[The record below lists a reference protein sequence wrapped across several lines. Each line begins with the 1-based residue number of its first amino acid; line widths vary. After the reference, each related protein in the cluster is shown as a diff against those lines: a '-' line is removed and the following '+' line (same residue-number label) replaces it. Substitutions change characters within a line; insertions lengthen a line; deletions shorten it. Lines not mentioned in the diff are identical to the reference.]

1 MDEPLNS
8 PLVNTATPPDFGS
21 SFIDAF
27 KASGIEDAASADE
40 SANSAK
46 PLTEEPKL
54 KQQQNVKP
62 AAKNADDAKLTKAE
76 KDIERMFGTKR
87 QPEAAADVPTSTDA
101 DSEIPETIKSTK
113 AADAFRKIK
122 EEKAQLAKQ
131 LEELKAGKST
141 NPDYDAQ
148 LKALQ
153 EERDAL
159 SERVRLLDVERH
171 PEFIKKYEGKINS
184 VFESVKSLVGSDGER
199 LVGLLKSPE
208 SDYRNSQIDDI
219 VEGLSPAKKAKLGA
233 LIVKYDEISS
243 ERAAEISEAKSDY
256 DAIIS
261 RYQQD
266 NEEGTKAALEQASK
280 TWQKVS
286 ENARALEIFEPREN
300 DEEWNSELNQRLSL
314 AQQIFNG
321 ENSEE
326 DLAKAALWAA
336 AAPKYRELLYAQV
349 EVNKRLQAELAKYRG
364 SEPGVTSKATSGGAR
379 PANTNAAK
387 SEDFVASVM
396 KSLGR

>member
-8 PLVNTATPPDFGS
+8 PVVSNGQTPDFGS

-27 KASGIEDAASADE
+27 KAIGADNATPAEKPAVTAAPQKTDNTS
-40 SANSAK
+40 
-46 PLTEEPKL
+46 PKL
-54 KQQQNVKP
+54 SKS
-62 AAKNADDAKLTKAE
+62 E
-76 KDIERMFGTKR
+76 MDIERMFSKKTAAE
-87 QPEAAADVPTSTDA
+87 PTAAAPAAPDDA
-101 DSEIPETIKSTK
+101 DIPETIKSTK

-131 LEELKAGKST
+131 LDELKAGKST
-141 NPDYDAQ
+141 NPQFESQ
-148 LKALQ
+148 LKTLQ

-159 SERVRLLDVERH
+159 SERVRLLDIERH
-171 PEFIKKYEGKINS
+171 PDFIKKYEGKITG
-184 VFESVKSLVGSDGER
+184 VFDSVKNLVGTDGER
-199 LVGLLKSPE
+199 LVSLLKSPD

-219 VEGLSPAKKAKLGA
+219 VEGLSPSKKAKLGA
-233 LIVKYDEISS
+233 LIVKYDEINGERSS
-243 ERAAEISEAKSDY
+243 ELTEAKADY
-256 DAIIS
+256 DAVIS
-261 RYQQD
+261 KYKQD
-266 NEEGTKAALEQASK
+266 NEEGTKAALESANK

-286 ENARALEIFEPREN
+286 TDARSLEIFEPREN
-300 DEEWNSELNQRLSL
+300 DEEWNTELNGRLSL

-349 EVNKRLQAELAKYRG
+349 EVNKRLQAELSKYRG
-364 SEPGVTSKATSGGAR
+364 SEPGVSSRATTGGSR
-379 PANTNAAK
+379 PASTNAAK

>member
-8 PLVNTATPPDFGS
+8 PLVNPGTQPEFS
-21 SFIDAF
+21 NSILDAF
-27 KASGIEDAASADE
+27 NRMGAEPEEGVASAV
-40 SANSAK
+40 
-46 PLTEEPKL
+46 TEEPEKK
-54 KQQQNVKP
+54 KQAAPP
-62 AAKNADDAKLTKAE
+62 AATDTKKSRAE
-76 KDIERMFGTKR
+76 KDIDLMFGVKK
-87 QPEAAADVPTSTDA
+87 PDPVAKEAAAD
-101 DSEIPETIKSTK
+101 DSDIPETIKSTK

-131 LEELKAGKST
+131 LDELKAGKAT
-141 NPDYDAQ
+141 NPDYQAQ
-148 LKALQ
+148 LKTLQ

-171 PEFIKKYEGKINS
+171 PEFVKKYEGRING
-184 VFESVKSLVGSDGER
+184 VFDSVKTLVGTDGER

-233 LIVKYDEISS
+233 LIVRYEEINS
-243 ERAAEISEAKSDY
+243 EKVAEISEAKSDY
-256 DAIIS
+256 DAVIS
-261 RYQQD
+261 KYQQD
-266 NEEGTKAALEQASK
+266 NEEGTKAALEQATK
-280 TWQKVS
+280 TWAKVS

-300 DEEWNSELNQRLSL
+300 DEEWNTELNERMSL
-314 AQQIFNG
+314 ARQIFNG

-364 SEPGVTSKATSGGAR
+364 SEPGVSSKATSGGSR

>member
-1 MDEPLNS
+1 MEEPLNS
-8 PLVNTATPPDFGS
+8 PLVNSQSPDFGS

-27 KASGIEDAASADE
+27 KASGIDDAASANE
-40 SANSAK
+40 AANAATQV
-46 PLTEEPKL
+46 TEQPKKQQKTDDTSPKL
-54 KQQQNVKP
+54 S
-62 AAKNADDAKLTKAE
+62 KAE
-76 KDIERMFGTKR
+76 KDIERMFGSSKKTAE
-87 QPEAAADVPTSTDA
+87 PAAAPAAADDA
-101 DSEIPETIKSTK
+101 DIPETIKSTK

-131 LEELKAGKST
+131 LDELKAGKST
-141 NPDYDAQ
+141 NPDFESQ
-148 LKALQ
+148 LKTLQ

-159 SERVRLLDVERH
+159 SERVRLLDIERH
-171 PEFIKKYEGKINS
+171 PDFIKKYEGKIS
-184 VFESVKSLVGSDGER
+184 GVFDSVKNLVGTDGER
-199 LVGLLKSPE
+199 LVSLLKSPE

-219 VEGLSPAKKAKLGA
+219 VEGLSPSKKAKLGA
-233 LIVKYDEISS
+233 LIVKYDEING
-243 ERAAEISEAKSDY
+243 ERASELSEAKADY
-256 DAIIS
+256 DAVIS
-261 RYQQD
+261 KYQQD
-266 NEEGTKAALEQASK
+266 NEEGTKAALESATK

-286 ENARALEIFEPREN
+286 SDARSLEIFEPREN

-349 EVNKRLQAELAKYRG
+349 EVNKRLQAELSKYRG
-364 SEPGVTSKATSGGAR
+364 SEPGVSSRATTGGSR

>member
-8 PLVNTATPPDFGS
+8 PVVSNGQTPDFGS

-27 KASGIEDAASADE
+27 KAIGADNATPAEKPAVTAAPQKTD
-40 SANSAK
+40 NT
-46 PLTEEPKL
+46 PPKL
-54 KQQQNVKP
+54 SKS
-62 AAKNADDAKLTKAE
+62 E
-76 KDIERMFGTKR
+76 MDIERIFSKKTAE
-87 QPEAAADVPTSTDA
+87 PAAAAASDDA
-101 DSEIPETIKSTK
+101 DIPETIKSTK

-131 LEELKAGKST
+131 LDELKAGKST
-141 NPDYDAQ
+141 NPQFESQ
-148 LKALQ
+148 LKTLQ

-159 SERVRLLDVERH
+159 SERVRLLDIERH
-171 PEFIKKYEGKINS
+171 PDFIKKYEGKITG
-184 VFESVKSLVGSDGER
+184 VFDSVKNLVGTDGER
-199 LVGLLKSPE
+199 LISLLKSPD

-219 VEGLSPAKKAKLGA
+219 VEGLSPSKKAKLGA
-233 LIVKYDEISS
+233 LIVKYDEINGERSS
-243 ERAAEISEAKSDY
+243 ELTEAKADY
-256 DAIIS
+256 DAVIS
-261 RYQQD
+261 KYKQD
-266 NEEGTKAALEQASK
+266 NEEGTKAALESANK

-286 ENARALEIFEPREN
+286 TDARSLEIFEPREN
-300 DEEWNSELNQRLSL
+300 DEEWNTELNGRLSL

-349 EVNKRLQAELAKYRG
+349 EVNKRLQAELSKYRG
-364 SEPGVTSKATSGGAR
+364 SEPGVSSRATTGGSR
-379 PANTNAAK
+379 PASTNAAK

>member
-1 MDEPLNS
+1 MEEPLNS
-8 PLVNTATPPDFGS
+8 PLVNSQSPDFGS

-27 KASGIEDAASADE
+27 KASGIDDAASANE
-40 SANSAK
+40 AANTATQV
-46 PLTEEPKL
+46 TEQPKKQQKTDDTSPKL
-54 KQQQNVKP
+54 S
-62 AAKNADDAKLTKAE
+62 KAE
-76 KDIERMFGTKR
+76 KDIERMFLSKKTAE
-87 QPEAAADVPTSTDA
+87 PAAAPAATDDA
-101 DSEIPETIKSTK
+101 DIPETIKSTK

-131 LEELKAGKST
+131 LDELKAGKST
-141 NPDYDAQ
+141 NPDFESQ

-159 SERVRLLDVERH
+159 SERVRLLDIERH
-171 PEFIKKYEGKINS
+171 PDFIKKYEGKIS
-184 VFESVKSLVGSDGER
+184 GVFDSVKNLVGTDGER
-199 LVGLLKSPE
+199 LVSLLKSPE

-219 VEGLSPAKKAKLGA
+219 VEGLSPSKKAKLGA
-233 LIVKYDEISS
+233 LIVKYDEING
-243 ERAAEISEAKSDY
+243 ERASELSEAKADY
-256 DAIIS
+256 DAVIS
-261 RYQQD
+261 KYQQD
-266 NEEGTKAALEQASK
+266 NEEGTKAALESATK

-286 ENARALEIFEPREN
+286 SDARSLEIFEPREN

-349 EVNKRLQAELAKYRG
+349 EVNKRLQAELSKYRG
-364 SEPGVTSKATSGGAR
+364 SEPGVSSRATTGGSR
-379 PANTNAAK
+379 PASTNAAK

>member
-1 MDEPLNS
+1 MEEPLNS
-8 PLVNTATPPDFGS
+8 PLVNSQTPDFGS

-27 KASGIEDAASADE
+27 KASGIDDAASANE
-40 SANSAK
+40 AANTATQV
-46 PLTEEPKL
+46 TEQPKKQQKTDDTSPKL
-54 KQQQNVKP
+54 S
-62 AAKNADDAKLTKAE
+62 KAE
-76 KDIERMFGTKR
+76 KDIERMFGSKK
-87 QPEAAADVPTSTDA
+87 PAAETTAPAATDDA
-101 DSEIPETIKSTK
+101 DIPETIKSTK

-141 NPDYDAQ
+141 NPDFESQ

-159 SERVRLLDVERH
+159 SERVRLLDIERH
-171 PEFIKKYEGKINS
+171 PDFIKKYEGKIS
-184 VFESVKSLVGSDGER
+184 GVFDSVKNLVGTDGER
-199 LVGLLKSPE
+199 LVSLLKSPE

-219 VEGLSPAKKAKLGA
+219 VEGLSPSKKAKLGA
-233 LIVKYDEISS
+233 LIVKYDEING
-243 ERAAEISEAKSDY
+243 ERASELSEAKADY
-256 DAIIS
+256 DAVIS
-261 RYQQD
+261 KYQQD
-266 NEEGTKAALEQASK
+266 NEEGTKAALESATK

-286 ENARALEIFEPREN
+286 SDARSLEIFEPREN

-349 EVNKRLQAELAKYRG
+349 EVNKRLQAELSKYRG
-364 SEPGVTSKATSGGAR
+364 SEPGVSSRATTGGSR
-379 PANTNAAK
+379 PASTNAAK

>member
-1 MDEPLNS
+1 MEEPLNS
-8 PLVNTATPPDFGS
+8 PLVNAAQPPDFGS

-27 KASGIEDAASADE
+27 KASGIDDAASADE
-40 SANSAK
+40 SANSASQV
-46 PLTEEPKL
+46 TEEPKAT
-54 KQQQNVKP
+54 KQKP
-62 AAKNADDAKLTKAE
+62 QTKSNDKLTKAE
-76 KDIERMFGTKR
+76 MDIERMFGTKK
-87 QPEAAADVPTSTDA
+87 QQAEAAPTSTDA
-101 DSEIPETIKSTK
+101 DSDIPETIKSTK

-131 LEELKAGKST
+131 LEELKSGKTS
-141 NPDYDAQ
+141 NPNFEEQ
-148 LKALQ
+148 LKTLQ
-153 EERDAL
+153 QERDTL
-159 SERVRLLDVERH
+159 SERVRILDVERH
-171 PEFIKKYEGKINS
+171 PEFVKKYEGKING
-184 VFESVKSLVGSDGER
+184 VFDSVKSLVGSDGER

-219 VEGLSPAKKAKLGA
+219 VEGLSPSKKAKLGA
-233 LIVKYDEISS
+233 LIVKYDEINGEKAS
-243 ERAAEISEAKSDY
+243 EISEAKADY

-261 RYQQD
+261 KYQQD
-266 NEEGTKAALEQASK
+266 NEQGTKAALESATK
-280 TWQKVS
+280 TWAKVS
-286 ENARALEIFEPREN
+286 ENARALEIFEPRDG
-300 DEEWNSELNQRLSL
+300 DEEWNGELNERLSL

-349 EVNKRLQAELAKYRG
+349 EVNKRLQAELSKFRG
-364 SEPGVTSKATSGGAR
+364 SEPGVTSKATGGGGSR
-379 PANTNAAK
+379 PANASSAK

>member
-8 PLVNTATPPDFGS
+8 PIVSNGQTPDFGS

-27 KASGIEDAASADE
+27 KAIGADNATPTEKPAVTAAPQKTD
-40 SANSAK
+40 NT
-46 PLTEEPKL
+46 PPKL
-54 KQQQNVKP
+54 SKS
-62 AAKNADDAKLTKAE
+62 E
-76 KDIERMFGTKR
+76 MDIERMFSKKTAE
-87 QPEAAADVPTSTDA
+87 PAAAAASDDA
-101 DSEIPETIKSTK
+101 DIPETIKSTK

-131 LEELKAGKST
+131 LDELKAGKST
-141 NPDYDAQ
+141 NPQFESQ
-148 LKALQ
+148 LKTLQ

-159 SERVRLLDVERH
+159 SERVRLLDIERH
-171 PEFIKKYEGKINS
+171 PDFIKKYEGKITG
-184 VFESVKSLVGSDGER
+184 VFDSVKNLVGTDGER
-199 LVGLLKSPE
+199 LVSLLKSPD

-219 VEGLSPAKKAKLGA
+219 VEGLSPSKKAKLGA
-233 LIVKYDEISS
+233 LIVKYDEINGERSS
-243 ERAAEISEAKSDY
+243 ELTEAKADY
-256 DAIIS
+256 DAVIS
-261 RYQQD
+261 KYKQD
-266 NEEGTKAALEQASK
+266 NEEGTKAALESANK

-286 ENARALEIFEPREN
+286 TDARSLEIFEPREN
-300 DEEWNSELNQRLSL
+300 DEEWNTELNGRLSL

-349 EVNKRLQAELAKYRG
+349 EVNKRLQAELSKYRG
-364 SEPGVTSKATSGGAR
+364 SEPGVTSKATSGGYR
-379 PANTNAAK
+379 PANANAAK

>member
-1 MDEPLNS
+1 MEEPLNS
-8 PLVNTATPPDFGS
+8 PLVNAAQPPDFGS

-27 KASGIEDAASADE
+27 KASGIDDAASADE
-40 SANSAK
+40 SANSASQV
-46 PLTEEPKL
+46 TEEPKAT
-54 KQQQNVKP
+54 KQKPQQSKSN
-62 AAKNADDAKLTKAE
+62 DKLTKAE
-76 KDIERMFGTKR
+76 MDIERMFGTKK
-87 QPEAAADVPTSTDA
+87 QQAESAPTSTDA
-101 DSEIPETIKSTK
+101 DSDIPETIKSTK

-131 LEELKAGKST
+131 LEELKSGKTS
-141 NPDYDAQ
+141 NPNFEEQ
-148 LKALQ
+148 LKTLQ
-153 EERDAL
+153 QERDAL
-159 SERVRLLDVERH
+159 SERVRILDVERH
-171 PEFIKKYEGKINS
+171 PEFVKKYEGKING
-184 VFESVKSLVGSDGER
+184 VFDSVKSLVGSDGER

-219 VEGLSPAKKAKLGA
+219 VEGLSPSKKAKLGA
-233 LIVKYDEISS
+233 LIVKYDEING
-243 ERAAEISEAKSDY
+243 ERASEISEAKSDY

-261 RYQQD
+261 KYQQD
-266 NEEGTKAALEQASK
+266 NEQGTKAALESATK
-280 TWQKVS
+280 TWAKVS
-286 ENARALEIFEPREN
+286 ENARALEIFEPR
-300 DEEWNSELNQRLSL
+300 DGDDEWNGELNQRLSL

-349 EVNKRLQAELAKYRG
+349 EVNKRLQAELSKFRG
-364 SEPGVTSKATSGGAR
+364 SEPGVTSKATGGGGSR
-379 PANTNAAK
+379 PANASSAK

>member
-8 PLVNTATPPDFGS
+8 PIVSNGQTPDFGS

-27 KASGIEDAASADE
+27 KAIGADNATPAEKPAVTAAPQKTD
-40 SANSAK
+40 NT
-46 PLTEEPKL
+46 PPKL
-54 KQQQNVKP
+54 SKS
-62 AAKNADDAKLTKAE
+62 E
-76 KDIERMFGTKR
+76 MDIERMFSKKTAAE
-87 QPEAAADVPTSTDA
+87 PAAAAASDDA
-101 DSEIPETIKSTK
+101 DIPETIKSTK

-131 LEELKAGKST
+131 LDELKAGKST
-141 NPDYDAQ
+141 NPQFESQ
-148 LKALQ
+148 LKTLQ

-159 SERVRLLDVERH
+159 SERVRLLDIERH
-171 PEFIKKYEGKINS
+171 PDFIKKYEGKITS
-184 VFESVKSLVGSDGER
+184 VFDSVKNLVGTDGER
-199 LVGLLKSPE
+199 LVSLLKSPD

-219 VEGLSPAKKAKLGA
+219 VEGLSPSKKAKLGA
-233 LIVKYDEISS
+233 LIVKYDEINGERSS
-243 ERAAEISEAKSDY
+243 ELTEAKADY
-256 DAIIS
+256 DAVIS
-261 RYQQD
+261 KYKQD
-266 NEEGTKAALEQASK
+266 NEEGTKAALESANK

-286 ENARALEIFEPREN
+286 TDARSLEIFEPREN
-300 DEEWNSELNQRLSL
+300 DEEWNTELNGRLSL

-349 EVNKRLQAELAKYRG
+349 EVNKRLQAELSKYRG
-364 SEPGVTSKATSGGAR
+364 SEPGVTSKATSGGYR
-379 PANTNAAK
+379 PANANAAK

>member
-1 MDEPLNS
+1 MEEPLNS
-8 PLVNTATPPDFGS
+8 PLVNAAQPPDFGS

-27 KASGIEDAASADE
+27 KASGIDDAASADE
-40 SANSAK
+40 SANSASQV
-46 PLTEEPKL
+46 TEEPKAT
-54 KQQQNVKP
+54 KQKP
-62 AAKNADDAKLTKAE
+62 QTKSNDKLTKAE
-76 KDIERMFGTKR
+76 MDIERMFGTKK
-87 QPEAAADVPTSTDA
+87 QQAEAAPTSTDA
-101 DSEIPETIKSTK
+101 DSDIPETIKSTK

-131 LEELKAGKST
+131 LEELKSGKTS
-141 NPDYDAQ
+141 NPNFEEQ
-148 LKALQ
+148 LKTLQ
-153 EERDAL
+153 QERDAL
-159 SERVRLLDVERH
+159 SERVRILDVERH
-171 PEFIKKYEGKINS
+171 PEFVKKYEGKING
-184 VFESVKSLVGSDGER
+184 VFDSVKSLVGSDGER

-219 VEGLSPAKKAKLGA
+219 VEGLSPSKKAKLGA
-233 LIVKYDEISS
+233 LIVKYDEINGEKAS
-243 ERAAEISEAKSDY
+243 EISEAKADY

-261 RYQQD
+261 KYQQD
-266 NEEGTKAALEQASK
+266 NEQGTKAALESATK

-286 ENARALEIFEPREN
+286 ENARALEIFEPRDG
-300 DEEWNSELNQRLSL
+300 DEEWNGELNERLSL

-349 EVNKRLQAELAKYRG
+349 EVNKRLQAELSKFRG
-364 SEPGVTSKATSGGAR
+364 SEPGVTSKATGGGGSR
-379 PANTNAAK
+379 PANASSAK
-387 SEDFVASVM
+387 SDDFVASVM

>member
-8 PLVNTATPPDFGS
+8 PIVSNGQTPDFGS

-27 KASGIEDAASADE
+27 KAIGADNATPTEKPAVTAAPQKTD
-40 SANSAK
+40 NT
-46 PLTEEPKL
+46 PPKL
-54 KQQQNVKP
+54 SKS
-62 AAKNADDAKLTKAE
+62 E
-76 KDIERMFGTKR
+76 MDIERMFSKKTAAE
-87 QPEAAADVPTSTDA
+87 PAAAAASDDA
-101 DSEIPETIKSTK
+101 DIPETIKSTK

-131 LEELKAGKST
+131 LDELKAGKST
-141 NPDYDAQ
+141 NPQFESQ
-148 LKALQ
+148 LKTLQ

-159 SERVRLLDVERH
+159 SERVRLLDIERH
-171 PEFIKKYEGKINS
+171 PDFIKKYEGKITG
-184 VFESVKSLVGSDGER
+184 VFDSVKNLVGTDGER
-199 LVGLLKSPE
+199 LVSLLKSPD

-219 VEGLSPAKKAKLGA
+219 VEGLSPSKKAKLGA
-233 LIVKYDEISS
+233 LIVKYDEINGERSS
-243 ERAAEISEAKSDY
+243 ELTEAKADY
-256 DAIIS
+256 DAVIS
-261 RYQQD
+261 KYKQD
-266 NEEGTKAALEQASK
+266 NEEGTKAALESANK

-286 ENARALEIFEPREN
+286 TDARSLEIFEPREN
-300 DEEWNSELNQRLSL
+300 DEEWNTELNGRLSL

-349 EVNKRLQAELAKYRG
+349 EVNKRLQAELSKYRG
-364 SEPGVTSKATSGGAR
+364 SEPGVTSKATSGGYR
-379 PANTNAAK
+379 PANANAAK

>member
-1 MDEPLNS
+1 MEEPLNS
-8 PLVNTATPPDFGS
+8 PLVNTGNTPDFGS

-27 KASGIEDAASADE
+27 KASGVEDAASADE
-40 SANSAK
+40 AANSASQV
-46 PLTEEPKL
+46 TEEPK
-54 KQQQNVKP
+54 QQQKQKSAKP
-62 AAKNADDAKLTKAE
+62 SDDTSPKLSKAE
-76 KDIERMFGTKR
+76 KDIERMFGKKAT
-87 QPEAAADVPTSTDA
+87 AAEPTAPAPTD
-101 DSEIPETIKSTK
+101 DTDIPETIKSTK

-141 NPDYDAQ
+141 NPDFESQ

-159 SERVRLLDVERH
+159 SERVRLLDIERH
-171 PEFIKKYEGKINS
+171 PDFIKKYEGKING
-184 VFESVKSLVGSDGER
+184 VFDSVKSLVGTDGER
-199 LVGLLKSPE
+199 LVSLLKSPE

-219 VEGLSPAKKAKLGA
+219 VEGLSPSKKAKLGA
-233 LIVKYDEISS
+233 LIVKYDEING
-243 ERAAEISEAKSDY
+243 ERASELSEAKADY
-256 DAIIS
+256 DAVIS
-261 RYQQD
+261 KYQQD
-266 NEEGTKAALEQASK
+266 NEEGTKAALESATK

-286 ENARALEIFEPREN
+286 SDARSLEIFEPREN

-349 EVNKRLQAELAKYRG
+349 EVNKRLQAELSKYRG
-364 SEPGVTSKATSGGAR
+364 SEPGVSSRATTGGSR

>member
-8 PLVNTATPPDFGS
+8 PLVNPNAQPEFSNSILDAFNRMGSEPEEGVATPV
-21 SFIDAF
+21 
-27 KASGIEDAASADE
+27 
-40 SANSAK
+40 
-46 PLTEEPKL
+46 TEEPK
-54 KQQQNVKP
+54 KQEQ
-62 AAKNADDAKLTKAE
+62 AAKKPDAAKKPEPNISKAE
-76 KDIERMFGTKR
+76 KDIERMFGMKK
-87 QPEAAADVPTSTDA
+87 PASGDGDAAAAPASTDS
-101 DSEIPETIKSTK
+101 DSDIPESIKSTK

-131 LEELKAGKST
+131 LEELKAGKFS

-171 PEFIKKYEGKINS
+171 PEFIKKYEGRING
-184 VFESVKSLVGSDGER
+184 VFESVKSLVGTDGER
-199 LVGLLKSPE
+199 LVGLLKSPD

-233 LIVKYDEISS
+233 LIVRYEEINS
-243 ERAAEISEAKSDY
+243 EKAAEISEAKSDY
-256 DAIIS
+256 DAVIS
-261 RYQQD
+261 KYQQD
-266 NEEGTKAALEQASK
+266 NEQGTKAALEQATK

-300 DEEWNSELNQRLSL
+300 DEEWNTELTQRLSL

-364 SEPGVTSKATSGGAR
+364 SEPGVTSKAVSGGSR

>member
-1 MDEPLNS
+1 MEEPLNS
-8 PLVNTATPPDFGS
+8 PLVNSQTPDFGS

-27 KASGIEDAASADE
+27 KASGVEEDAASADE
-40 SANSAK
+40 SANSATQV
-46 PLTEEPKL
+46 TEEPK
-54 KQQQNVKP
+54 QQKP
-62 AAKNADDAKLTKAE
+62 QQKPSKSEDTSPKLSKAE
-76 KDIERMFGTKR
+76 KDIERMFGKKN
-87 QPEAAADVPTSTDA
+87 AAEPAATAPTEDA
-101 DSEIPETIKSTK
+101 DIPETIKSTK

-141 NPDYDAQ
+141 NPDFESQ

-159 SERVRLLDVERH
+159 SERVRLLDIERH
-171 PEFIKKYEGKINS
+171 PDFIKKYEGKING
-184 VFESVKSLVGSDGER
+184 VFDSVKSLVGTDGER
-199 LVGLLKSPE
+199 LVSLLKSPE

-219 VEGLSPAKKAKLGA
+219 VEGLSPSKKAKLGA
-233 LIVKYDEISS
+233 LIVKYDEING
-243 ERAAEISEAKSDY
+243 ERASELSEAKADY
-256 DAIIS
+256 DAVIS
-261 RYQQD
+261 KYQQD
-266 NEEGTKAALEQASK
+266 NEEGTKAALESATK

-286 ENARALEIFEPREN
+286 SDARSLEIFEPREN
-300 DEEWNSELNQRLSL
+300 DEEWNSELNQRLNL

-349 EVNKRLQAELAKYRG
+349 EVNKRLQAELSKYRG
-364 SEPGVTSKATSGGAR
+364 SEPGVSSRATTGGPR

>member
-8 PLVNTATPPDFGS
+8 PLVNPGAQPEFS
-21 SFIDAF
+21 NSILDAF
-27 KASGIEDAASADE
+27 NRMGSEPEEGVAS
-40 SANSAK
+40 
-46 PLTEEPKL
+46 PVTEEPAKK
-54 KQQQNVKP
+54 KQAAPP
-62 AAKNADDAKLTKAE
+62 AAAEAKKSRTE
-76 KDIERMFGTKR
+76 KDIDLMFGSKKTDSVAK
-87 QPEAAADVPTSTDA
+87 EAAAD
-101 DSEIPETIKSTK
+101 DSDIPETIKSTK

-131 LEELKAGKST
+131 LDELKAGKAT
-141 NPDYDAQ
+141 NPDYQAQ

-153 EERDAL
+153 EDRDAL

-171 PEFIKKYEGKINS
+171 PEFVKKYEGRING
-184 VFESVKSLVGSDGER
+184 VFDSVKTLVGTDGER

-233 LIVKYDEISS
+233 LIVRYEEINS
-243 ERAAEISEAKSDY
+243 EKAAEISEAKSDY
-256 DAIIS
+256 DAVIS
-261 RYQQD
+261 KYQQD
-266 NEEGTKAALEQASK
+266 NEEGTKAALEQATK
-280 TWQKVS
+280 TWAKVS

-300 DEEWNSELNQRLSL
+300 DEEWNTELNERMSL
-314 AQQIFNG
+314 ARQIFNG

-349 EVNKRLQAELAKYRG
+349 EVNKRLQSELAKYRG
-364 SEPGVTSKATSGGAR
+364 SEPGVSSKATSGGSR

>member
-1 MDEPLNS
+1 MEEPLNS
-8 PLVNTATPPDFGS
+8 PLVNSQTPDFGS

-27 KASGIEDAASADE
+27 KASGIDDAASANE
-40 SANSAK
+40 AANSASQV
-46 PLTEEPKL
+46 TEQPKKQQKTDDTSPKL
-54 KQQQNVKP
+54 S
-62 AAKNADDAKLTKAE
+62 KAE
-76 KDIERMFGTKR
+76 KDIERMFGSKK
-87 QPEAAADVPTSTDA
+87 PAAETTAPTATDDA
-101 DSEIPETIKSTK
+101 DIPETIKSTK

-141 NPDYDAQ
+141 NPDFESQ
-148 LKALQ
+148 LKTLQ

-159 SERVRLLDVERH
+159 SERVRLLDIERH
-171 PEFIKKYEGKINS
+171 PDFIKKYEGKING
-184 VFESVKSLVGSDGER
+184 VFDSVKSLVGTDGER
-199 LVGLLKSPE
+199 LVSLLKSPD

-219 VEGLSPAKKAKLGA
+219 VEGLSPSKKAKLGA
-233 LIVKYDEISS
+233 LIVKYDEING
-243 ERAAEISEAKSDY
+243 ERASELSEAKADY
-256 DAIIS
+256 DAVIS
-261 RYQQD
+261 KYQQD
-266 NEEGTKAALEQASK
+266 NEEGTKAALESATK

-286 ENARALEIFEPREN
+286 SDARSLEIFEPREN

-349 EVNKRLQAELAKYRG
+349 EVNKRLQAELSKYRG
-364 SEPGVTSKATSGGAR
+364 SEPGVSSRATTGGSR
-379 PANTNAAK
+379 PASTNAAK

>member
-8 PLVNTATPPDFGS
+8 PVVSNGQTPDFGS

-27 KASGIEDAASADE
+27 KAIGADNATPTEKPAVTAAPQKTD
-40 SANSAK
+40 NT
-46 PLTEEPKL
+46 PPKL
-54 KQQQNVKP
+54 SKS
-62 AAKNADDAKLTKAE
+62 E
-76 KDIERMFGTKR
+76 MDIERMFSKKTAE
-87 QPEAAADVPTSTDA
+87 PAAAAASDDA
-101 DSEIPETIKSTK
+101 DIPETIKSTK

-131 LEELKAGKST
+131 LDELKAGKST
-141 NPDYDAQ
+141 NPQFESQ
-148 LKALQ
+148 LKTLQ

-159 SERVRLLDVERH
+159 SERVRLLDIERH
-171 PEFIKKYEGKINS
+171 PDFIKKYEGKITG
-184 VFESVKSLVGSDGER
+184 VFDSVKNLVGTDGER
-199 LVGLLKSPE
+199 LVSLLKSPD

-219 VEGLSPAKKAKLGA
+219 VEGLSPSKKAKLGA
-233 LIVKYDEISS
+233 LIVKYDEINGERSS
-243 ERAAEISEAKSDY
+243 ELTEAKADY
-256 DAIIS
+256 DAVIS
-261 RYQQD
+261 KYKQD
-266 NEEGTKAALEQASK
+266 NEEGTKAALESANK

-286 ENARALEIFEPREN
+286 TDARSLEIFEPREN
-300 DEEWNSELNQRLSL
+300 DDEWNTELNGRLSL

-349 EVNKRLQAELAKYRG
+349 EVNKRLQAELSKYRG
-364 SEPGVTSKATSGGAR
+364 SEPGVTSKATSGGYR

>member
-1 MDEPLNS
+1 MEEPLNS
-8 PLVNTATPPDFGS
+8 PLVNSQTPDFGS

-27 KASGIEDAASADE
+27 KANGIDDAASANE
-40 SANSAK
+40 AANTATQV
-46 PLTEEPKL
+46 TEQPKKHQKTDDTSPKL
-54 KQQQNVKP
+54 S
-62 AAKNADDAKLTKAE
+62 KAE
-76 KDIERMFGTKR
+76 KDIERMFGSKK
-87 QPEAAADVPTSTDA
+87 PAAETTAPTATDDA
-101 DSEIPETIKSTK
+101 DIPETIKSTK

-141 NPDYDAQ
+141 NPDFESQ

-159 SERVRLLDVERH
+159 SERVRLLDIERH
-171 PEFIKKYEGKINS
+171 PDFIKKYEGKING
-184 VFESVKSLVGSDGER
+184 VFDSVKSLVGTDGER
-199 LVGLLKSPE
+199 LVSLLKSPD

-219 VEGLSPAKKAKLGA
+219 VEGLSPSKKAKLGA
-233 LIVKYDEISS
+233 LIVKYDEING
-243 ERAAEISEAKSDY
+243 ERASELSEAKADY
-256 DAIIS
+256 DAVIS
-261 RYQQD
+261 KYQQD
-266 NEEGTKAALEQASK
+266 NEEGTKAALESATK

-286 ENARALEIFEPREN
+286 SDARSLEIFEPREN

-349 EVNKRLQAELAKYRG
+349 EVNKRLQAELSKYRG
-364 SEPGVTSKATSGGAR
+364 SEPGVSSRATTGGSR
-379 PANTNAAK
+379 PASTNTSK

>member
-1 MDEPLNS
+1 MEEPLNS
-8 PLVNTATPPDFGS
+8 PLVNAAQPPDFGS

-27 KASGIEDAASADE
+27 KASGIDDAASADE
-40 SANSAK
+40 SANSASQV
-46 PLTEEPKL
+46 TEEPKAT
-54 KQQQNVKP
+54 KQKP
-62 AAKNADDAKLTKAE
+62 QTKSNDKLTKAE
-76 KDIERMFGTKR
+76 MDIERMFGTKK
-87 QPEAAADVPTSTDA
+87 QQADSAPTSTDA
-101 DSEIPETIKSTK
+101 DSDIPETIKSTK

-131 LEELKAGKST
+131 LEELKSGKTS
-141 NPDYDAQ
+141 NPNFEEQ
-148 LKALQ
+148 LKTLQ

-159 SERVRLLDVERH
+159 SERVRLLDIERH
-171 PEFIKKYEGKINS
+171 PEFVKKYEGKING
-184 VFESVKSLVGSDGER
+184 VFDSVKSLVGSDGER

-219 VEGLSPAKKAKLGA
+219 VEGLSPSKKAKLGA
-233 LIVKYDEISS
+233 LIVKYDEINGEKAS
-243 ERAAEISEAKSDY
+243 EISEAKSDY

-261 RYQQD
+261 KYQQD
-266 NEEGTKAALEQASK
+266 NEQGTKAALESATK
-280 TWQKVS
+280 TWAKVS
-286 ENARALEIFEPREN
+286 ENARALEIFEPR
-300 DEEWNSELNQRLSL
+300 DGDDEWNGELNQRLSL

-349 EVNKRLQAELAKYRG
+349 EVNKRLQAELSKFRG
-364 SEPGVTSKATSGGAR
+364 SEPGVTSKATGGGGSR
-379 PANTNAAK
+379 PANASSAK

>member
-1 MDEPLNS
+1 MEEPLNS
-8 PLVNTATPPDFGS
+8 PLVNSQTPDFGS

-27 KASGIEDAASADE
+27 KASGIDDAASANE
-40 SANSAK
+40 AANAATQV
-46 PLTEEPKL
+46 TEQPKKQQKTDDTSPKL
-54 KQQQNVKP
+54 S
-62 AAKNADDAKLTKAE
+62 KAE
-76 KDIERMFGTKR
+76 KDIDRMFGSKK
-87 QPEAAADVPTSTDA
+87 PAAETTAPTATDDA
-101 DSEIPETIKSTK
+101 DIPETIKSTK

-141 NPDYDAQ
+141 NPDFESQ
-148 LKALQ
+148 LKTLQ

-159 SERVRLLDVERH
+159 SERVRLLDIERH
-171 PEFIKKYEGKINS
+171 PDFIKKYEGKING
-184 VFESVKSLVGSDGER
+184 VFDSVKSLVGTDGER
-199 LVGLLKSPE
+199 LVSLLKSPD

-219 VEGLSPAKKAKLGA
+219 VEGLSPSKKAKLGA
-233 LIVKYDEISS
+233 LIVKYDEING
-243 ERAAEISEAKSDY
+243 ERASELSEAKADY
-256 DAIIS
+256 DAVIS
-261 RYQQD
+261 KYQQD
-266 NEEGTKAALEQASK
+266 NEEGTKAALESATK

-286 ENARALEIFEPREN
+286 SDARSLEIFEPREN

-349 EVNKRLQAELAKYRG
+349 EVNKRLQAELSKYRG
-364 SEPGVTSKATSGGAR
+364 SEPGVSSRATTGGSR
-379 PANTNAAK
+379 PASTNAAK